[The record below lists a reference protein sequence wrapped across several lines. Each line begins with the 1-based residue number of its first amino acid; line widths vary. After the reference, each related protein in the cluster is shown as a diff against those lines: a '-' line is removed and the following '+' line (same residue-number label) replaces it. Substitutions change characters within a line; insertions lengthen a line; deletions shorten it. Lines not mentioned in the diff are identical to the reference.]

1 VPRTLRASVLAGCA
15 IASAIGQ
22 DLVVESPL
30 LKLTVFA
37 EGTVAAA
44 EFRRD
49 GWRRKNLSA
58 GTALDGFAPAGRAA
72 VRRGA
77 GGSVEVERVLSSP
90 VRGLSCR
97 VRERFS
103 PAANGIRWDT
113 EIESDGR
120 FWSAGVQTRLLWP
133 APEKALIWTAWGDN
147 RRARDGKWADPLVPV
162 RFFDLHLRY
171 GSATYS
177 DTDPCANCD
186 MPTLFRQV
194 FSLPLISVLDPDGGV
209 GLTLALSPEDT
220 LLDLT
225 LGVDRHGGVSFS
237 RFHHRFGGGRKVKF
251 SADLVS
257 HEPDWRAGLGW
268 LVKRYPAYFRVQN
281 PLAEELIGTAAY
293 SAYEGPL
300 DAARLRGMA
309 FGFNWKASYD
319 FPYMGMYLPP
329 VGDGTWVPYS
339 PRLGLGKEGTRGR
352 MSVRRMAEYSAR
364 MRELGFYVLSYF
376 NVNHFGADIV
386 HPAPPRKAVREEDL
400 WKEPNDLL
408 YGLFPG
414 ALLLKPDGRPYWSW
428 GNSVA
433 TDPGD
438 PAYRDFLLEQA
449 RLNVKLIPASSGIAI
464 DRVDWWRFYNR
475 NADDGET
482 WFNDGPARSLLI
494 SWRDLSAKL
503 APILHEGGQ
512 VLFINQH
519 VKRLETLLGVDGI
532 FDEHFDQPESLNGT
546 ALLGLTRPVVGWTW
560 SAQSLKPDPDAF
572 FQRHLHMGVF
582 PMAPYPEN
590 DHSVQ
595 PDEWVD
601 AQYLAYGPL
610 LAAMRGRKWVLEA
623 DAVRVE
629 SGQAKVNLFAT
640 KQGLLVPVT
649 FGKGAPTVSVRL
661 RGVPGF
667 DDLPA
672 IRVESLLPGRAAP
685 NLLAYRVEGGRA
697 VAAVPLERGC
707 AMVRISRK

>member
-1 VPRTLRASVLAGCA
+1 VPRTRRASTLAAFA
-15 IASAIGQ
+15 IASAFGQ
-22 DLVVESPL
+22 DLAVESPS
-30 LKLTVFA
+30 LKVTISGA
-37 EGTVAAA
+37 GTVTGA

-49 GWRRKNLSA
+49 GWRHKNLLA
-58 GTALDGFAPAGRAA
+58 ETALDGFAPSGPAA

-77 GGSVEVERVLSSP
+77 KGSVEVERALASRS
-90 VRGLSCR
+90 RGLSCR
-97 VRERFS
+97 LRERFS
-103 PAANGIRWDT
+103 PTPNGVRW
-113 EIESDGR
+113 EVELESAGR
-120 FWSAGVQTRLLWP
+120 FWSAPVQTRLLWP
-133 APEKALIWTAWGDN
+133 TPQKALMWTAWGDN
-147 RRARDGKWADPLVPV
+147 RRARDGKWTDPLVPV

-177 DTDPCANCD
+177 DADPCANCD

-194 FSLPLISVLDPDGGV
+194 FSLPLFSVLDPDGGIGFTV
-209 GLTLALSPEDT
+209 ALSPEDT

-225 LGVDRHGGVSFS
+225 LGADRHGGFSFS

-251 SADLVS
+251 SADLIG

-268 LVKRYPAYFRVQN
+268 LVKRYPAYFRVPN

-300 DAARLRGMA
+300 DSARLRAMA

-339 PRLGLGKEGTRGR
+339 PRLGLGKEGPRGR
-352 MSVRRMAEYSAR
+352 MSVRRMADYAAR
-364 MRELGFYVLSYF
+364 MRQSGFYVLSYF
-376 NVNHFGADIV
+376 NVNHFGADIQ
-386 HPAPPRKAVREEDL
+386 HPAPPRKAPRDQDL
-400 WKEPNDLL
+400 WKDPNDLL
-408 YGLFPG
+408 YGRFPG

-438 PAYRDFLLEQA
+438 PAYRDFLLDQA
-449 RLNVKLIPASSGIAI
+449 RLHIKLIPASSGIAI

-475 NADDGET
+475 HADDGET

-494 SWRDLSAKL
+494 SWRDLAAKL
-503 APILHEGGQ
+503 APILHEGGK

-519 VKRLETLLGVDGI
+519 VKRLETLLGADGI
-532 FDEHFDQPESLNGT
+532 FDEHFDEPASLNGT

-560 SAQSLKPDPDAF
+560 NAQSLKPDPDAF

-590 DHSVQ
+590 DHSIQ

-623 DAVRVE
+623 DAVRVD
-629 SGQAKVNLFAT
+629 SGQAKVNLFTT
-640 KQGLLVPVT
+640 KAGLLVPVT
-649 FGKGAPTVSVRL
+649 FATGAPTVSIRLQGLSAFDASAGVR
-661 RGVPGF
+661 V
-667 DDLPA
+667 DA
-672 IRVESLLPGRAAP
+672 LLPGQSAP
-685 NLLAYRVEGGRA
+685 RTVAHRIEGGRA
-697 VAAVPLERGC
+697 VIAVPLERGC
-707 AMVRISRK
+707 AMLRISRM